1 MDNKTTTD
9 SGSVRMVPVSSTDM
23 DRLQDLS
30 IHISSFLKVG
40 PERVI
45 MSSFF
50 TDLYSKYE
58 NFPVYQ
64 DDTWVVTYPKSGT
77 TWTQELVWC
86 LINDPKSPEAK
97 LELKKRFP
105 FFEFD
110 SLISLDLDTTDIR
123 KDDPMCP
130 GNTWHIVQ
138 NLSAPRTIKSHLPKE
153 LLPKQIWQVKPKIV
167 YVCRDPRDVCVSYYY
182 HYIREHGYKNTFNH
196 FVQLLLD
203 DIMVYT
209 PFWLHILNFWKMRHE
224 DHILFLRYED
234 MKKDLAAVVRQVA
247 AFLGRDV
254 NEEQVSWLTH
264 HCSFEEMSK
273 NPAVNHETLR
283 MAPTQE
289 AKAIKFMRKG
299 KVGDWRNHLTEEQQK
314 AFKQWTLKYLQGTD
328 FPYYQDYE

>member
-23 DRLQDLS
+23 DRLQGIS
-30 IHISSFLKVG
+30 IHIPSFLKVG
-40 PERVI
+40 PERVTL
-45 MSSFF
+45 SSVF
-50 TDLYSKYE
+50 TDWCSKYE

-64 DDTWVVTYPKSGT
+64 DDTWVVSYPKSGT

-234 MKKDLAAVVRQVA
+234 MKK
-247 AFLGRDV
+247 
-254 NEEQVSWLTH
+254 
-264 HCSFEEMSK
+264 
-273 NPAVNHETLR
+273 
-283 MAPTQE
+283 
-289 AKAIKFMRKG
+289 
-299 KVGDWRNHLTEEQQK
+299 VGDWRNHLTEEQQK